1 MNIKKKLVAVLIIAL
16 SLMYLMTNI
25 VFGYS
30 FTTSLE
36 PSSSTVAKGG
46 TVDIKIKLSGIDA
59 GEGIYNFSAVLNY
72 ETSVFEDITA
82 DNISIESS
90 SGWQKTY
97 SSDTK
102 KLLLDNASYIKDDQT
117 IATITLKAKSEV
129 QVTSST
135 FGLTEVKAANMEG
148 EIQGKEISTVIQ
160 IGEGGGQIPVTNE
173 VPTINETENNPIIGD
188 NNIVVDEN
196 FANEVNNLIDEKNE
210 SNSDVPYTGIED
222 YVVPLIAIVIVLG
235 VISFIN
241 YRKLDPNK

>member
-160 IGEGGGQIPVTNE
+160 IG
-173 VPTINETENNPIIGD
+173 D

>member
-1 MNIKKKLVAVLIIAL
+1 MNIRKKLVVVLIIAL
-16 SLMYLMTNI
+16 SVMYLMTNI

-36 PSSSTVAKGG
+36 PSSSTVSKGG
-46 TVDIKIKLSGIDA
+46 TVNIKINLSGIDA

-72 ETSVFEDITA
+72 ENSVFEDITA

-148 EIQGKEISTVIQ
+148 EIQGKDISTVIQ
-160 IGEGGGQIPVTNE
+160 IGDNT
-173 VPTINETENNPIIGD
+173 IIGS
-188 NNIVVDEN
+188 NNTIVDEN
-196 FANEVNNLIDEKNE
+196 FADEVNNLIDGKNE

-222 YVVPLIAIVIVLG
+222 YVLPLITIVIVLG